1 VIDLHTHLLPGVD
14 DGSPTLEH
22 SAMVLERLMADG
34 VRGIV
39 CTPHLK
45 ASEVDLAPVAE
56 HMALLEQ
63 LRALAPAGMTLY
75 PGWEIMLDD
84 ARASL
89 NRPGLSLGS
98 SRAVLVEWG
107 RSVPPY
113 ATQSLLHLRS
123 IGLVPLLAHVERYRG
138 VTVELVR
145 EWRELGALMQG
156 DATILIAG
164 GEMSETAKSFL
175 GEGLVDVLASDNHG
189 DRRTLA
195 TTRAWLEEIGAGPQ
209 AELLTNENPRRV
221 LLDETLQPVPPIRF
235 ATGVFARLRE
245 LFRRR

>member
-14 DGSPTLEH
+14 DGSPSLEH
-22 SAMVLERLMADG
+22 SAMVLERLAAEG
-34 VRGIV
+34 VRGVV

-45 ASEVDLAPVAE
+45 ASEAGEAPIAE
-56 HMALLEQ
+56 HLAVLEQ
-63 LRALAPAGMTLY
+63 LRALAPGGVTLY
-75 PGWEIMLDD
+75 PGWEIMIDEP
-84 ARASL
+84 RAAL
-89 NRPGLSLGS
+89 NRPGLSLGA

-107 RSVPPY
+107 RSVPVL
-113 ATQSLLHLRS
+113 ATPALLHLRT

-138 VTVELVR
+138 VTVDLVR
-145 EWRELGALMQG
+145 EWRELGAVMQG

-164 GEMSETAKSFL
+164 GEMSEMAKL
-175 GEGLVDVLASDNHG
+175 LLREGLVDVLASDNHG

-195 TTRAWLEEIGAGPQ
+195 TTRTWLEEIGAETQ
-209 AELLTNENPRRV
+209 ALLLTSENPRRV
-221 LLDETLQPVPPIRF
+221 LMDEALQPVPPIRF